1 MDLRCITVTYI
12 CYYILMFY
20 RSVFFYIKPLVA
32 FRLIPSKPAL
42 KGKSTDWI
50 SQLVLALKYWI
61 S

>member
-50 SQLVLALKYWI
+50 SQLVFWL
-61 S
+61 